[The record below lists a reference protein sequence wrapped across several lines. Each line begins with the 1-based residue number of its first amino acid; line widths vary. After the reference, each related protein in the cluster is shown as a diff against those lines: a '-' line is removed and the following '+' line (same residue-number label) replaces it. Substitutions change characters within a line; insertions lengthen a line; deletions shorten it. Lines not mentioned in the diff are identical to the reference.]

1 MIEAGLPLSLLAL
14 LSNPSRKFIRIT
26 LAASLVP
33 LFFLACERPDEKT
46 AYVDF
51 TNTVNAGEEL
61 KAPGEDSIRIAAAA
75 MVSPRETASYYGAM
89 MKYVGGKLGLPVE
102 MVQRKTYLEVNR
114 MLEKRELDLAFVCS
128 GPYVSGKRKFGMELL
143 AAPMLYG
150 KATYRAYVI
159 VHAQSGIKDFEGLRG
174 RSFAFTDPASNTG
187 RLVPVYMLSRMG
199 ETPESFF
206 GKTVFTYSHDN
217 SIKAVSKGLV
227 DGASVDGLIWE
238 YYKDRRPESVMD
250 TRIIHWS
257 PPYGIPPVVVHP
269 GAPRGFKERLREVFL
284 RMHED
289 PEGRAILQELKI
301 ERFIVPEDSSYDSV
315 REMQDWLE
323 GSG

>member
-1 MIEAGLPLSLLAL
+1 MPLSLPAF
-14 LSNPSRKFIRIT
+14 LSGFLGKFKRIIPAV
-26 LAASLVP
+26 LFVP
-33 LFFLACERPDEKT
+33 LFFLACERPDEKV

-51 TNTVNAGEEL
+51 TNTVNAGEVMRT
-61 KAPGEDSIRIAAAA
+61 PGEEALRIAVAA
-75 MVSPRETASYYGAM
+75 MVSPRETASYYDAM
-89 MKYVGGKLGLPVE
+89 MKYVGKKLGSPVE
-102 MVQRKTYLEVNR
+102 MVQRKTYREVNL
-114 MLEKRELDLAFVCS
+114 MLESRELDLAFVCS

-150 KATYRAYVI
+150 NTTYRAYVI
-159 VHAQSGIKDFEGLRG
+159 VHAQSGIEDFEGLRG

-217 SIKAVSKGLV
+217 SIKAVSKGFV

-238 YYKDRRPESVMD
+238 YYRDKNPDFVRD
-250 TRIIHWS
+250 TRVIHRS

-269 GAPRGFKERLREVFL
+269 RASLDFKERLREVFL
-284 RMHED
+284 SMHED
-289 PEGRAILQELKI
+289 PEGKAILQGLKI